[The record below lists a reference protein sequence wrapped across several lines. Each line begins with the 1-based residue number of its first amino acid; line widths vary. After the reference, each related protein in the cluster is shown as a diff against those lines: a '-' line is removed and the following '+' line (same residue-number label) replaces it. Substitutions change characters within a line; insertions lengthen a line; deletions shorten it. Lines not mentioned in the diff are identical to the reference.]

1 MLIFIF
7 VILLLIIGIAYL
19 VLQNNNLQTTNT
31 KSENEVIQLENKVA
45 QLEQTINEVKNVT
58 ANVLTNTT
66 TNNNSIANTNT
77 TKSNS
82 NEKSASSVEIGF
94 EEIIVI
100 LEGKPYVIPI
110 HRPDERNAE
119 EGLEPR
125 GVYYYNKF
133 EIDNIKSGVKKAYA
147 ESLGTDPSTT
157 VYFIMEDGSVR
168 MLESNEKIKD
178 VKFTSKEILS
188 SSNNIVELKKDGDIL
203 NAITKDGKK
212 IKIAESMA

>member
-1 MLIFIF
+1 M
-7 VILLLIIGIAYL
+7 
-19 VLQNNNLQTTNT
+19 
-31 KSENEVIQLENKVA
+31 ENKVA